1 MTGEPRPAVVILSEA
16 ARETGERIA
25 RALGGE
31 LHGAAAR
38 VAGADV
44 SFTEA
49 KAHLQSLFLAGRPV
63 VAVMASGA
71 LIRILAP
78 VLADKHRE
86 PPVLA
91 VSEDGSSVVPLL
103 GGHHGANDL
112 ARQIASELGGHA
124 AITTAGDLKFGV
136 ALDQPPAG
144 YVLANPGNAKAVM
157 AELVAGAGVRL
168 TLGVPCSDTP
178 LWPAGHLP
186 LKGGDRIAAGVS
198 TVAVG
203 SGDAERDSQPISPL
217 EGEMAGRP
225 EGGMSRTTGS
235 RETPIAAWLHNSRL
249 PFDKEARVTL
259 TVTDTQKKPDGL
271 ELVYHPKTLVL
282 GMGCERHASAEEAI
296 ALAEQALQT
305 AGLARESLAAVVS
318 IDLKADEAA
327 IHAVARHFGV
337 PARFFTAARLEQEA
351 PRLKNPSDVVF
362 AEVGCHGVAEG
373 AALAAT
379 GASGELVVAKI
390 KSKGAT
396 AAIARAADLVD
407 PDNIGRARGKLFVV
421 GIGPGA
427 DQWRSPEVSQMV
439 AASTDLVGYSLYLDL
454 LGPLAEGKVRHDFDL
469 GKEEARVVHAMELAG
484 EGKAVSLVCS
494 GDAGIYAMATLVFEL
509 FDKGGITDAASRI
522 EVQVSPGISA
532 LQAAAAR
539 VGAPLGHDFCTISL
553 SDLLTPWEHI
563 QRRVKAA
570 GEGDFVIAFY
580 NPVSMKR
587 RTQLA
592 YARDELVKHR
602 PQDTPVILATNLGRE
617 GELVRV
623 VPLGELN
630 VDDVDMLTVVVVGS
644 SESRTVRTG
653 DGKTWVYTPRGYSG
667 KAGSGMKGSEA

>member
-1 MTGEPRPAVVILSEA
+1 MAGIVASPVKPVVVILSEA
-16 ARETGERIA
+16 AASLGRRIA
-25 RALGGE
+25 AELDGE
-31 LHGAAAR
+31 LHGASSR
-38 VAGADV
+38 VTDADIRF
-44 SFTEA
+44 SSA
-49 KAHLQSLFLAGRPV
+49 KDHVQTLFSAGRPI

-71 LIRILAP
+71 LIRLLAP
-78 VLADKHRE
+78 LLSDKHAE

-91 VSEDGSSVVPLL
+91 VAEDGSSVVPLL

-112 ARQIASELGGHA
+112 ARQIASALGAHA

-136 ALDQPPAG
+136 ALDQPPYG
-144 YVLANPGNAKAVM
+144 YALANPQNAKAVM

-168 TLGVPCSDTP
+168 DLPSPRLRGEGARRADEGLIEPGAQD
-178 LWPAGHLP
+178 LP
-186 LKGGDRIAAGVS
+186 LTPAL
-198 TVAVG
+198 
-203 SGDAERDSQPISPL
+203 SPQ
-217 EGEMAGRP
+217 AGR
-225 EGGMSRTTGS
+225 GG
-235 RETPIAAWLHNSRL
+235 IAAWLIQSRL
-249 PFDKEARVTL
+249 PFQQEARVTL
-259 TVTDTQKKPDGL
+259 TVTDQQKTAGEL

-282 GMGCERHASAEEAI
+282 GMGCERHAKPEEAI
-296 ALAEQALQT
+296 ALAEEAL
-305 AGLARESLAAVVS
+305 AKGGFARESLAAVCS
-318 IDLKADEAA
+318 IDLKADETA
-327 IHAVARHFGV
+327 IHAAAAHFGV
-337 PARFFTAARLEQEA
+337 PARFFDAATLEAEA
-351 PRLKNPSDVVF
+351 PRLKNPSEVVF

-373 AALAAT
+373 AALAAV
-379 GASGELVVAKI
+379 GAAGELVVEKI

-396 AAIARAADLVD
+396 AAIASAADIVD
-407 PDNIGRARGKLFVV
+407 PKTIGRARGTLFVV
-421 GIGPGA
+421 GIGPGS
-427 DQWRSPEVSQMV
+427 DGWRSPEVSRMV

-454 LGPLAEGKVRHDFDL
+454 LGPLADGKTRHDFDL

-484 EGKAVSLVCS
+484 EGRTVALVCS

-539 VGAPLGHDFCTISL
+539 IGAPLGHDFCTISL

-592 YARDELVKHR
+592 YARDDLLKYR
-602 PQDTPVILATNLGRE
+602 PATTPVILATNLGRE
-617 GELVRV
+617 GENVRT

-644 SESRTVRTG
+644 SESRTVTTG

-667 KAGSGMKGSEA
+667 KADSGMKGSEA